1 MGARRR
7 HVDRSVQREQRRAGG
22 RAQRVRDGSRPNP
35 VTARDPFEVLGIARE
50 ANLEEA
56 RAARRRLAFDRH
68 PDRGGSADDMREIN
82 EAFDAVVGHLTGR
95 RPLPPA
101 APPPSETD
109 DAIVE
114 PRPPATTSSPRRWAG
129 RVQYDTPSFVVD
141 ALPAEAFEA
150 LLIVASWIGEVLV
163 DDPPYLLD
171 VHLYEP
177 APCWCRL
184 ELLPD
189 AGASTVSLTVAAV
202 DGSPAPLGDD
212 VRDVWVHHLNEPGAF
227 V

>member
-1 MGARRR
+1 MESRRR

-95 RPLPPA
+95 RALPPA
-101 APPPSETD
+101 ATPKNDSVDSVVPS
-109 DAIVE
+109 
-114 PRPPATTSSPRRWAG
+114 ATTAPASSPPRRWAG
-129 RVQYDTPSFVVD
+129 RVQYDTPSFVIG

-150 LLIVASWIGEVLV
+150 LLIVASWIG
-163 DDPPYLLD
+163 
-171 VHLYEP
+171 
-177 APCWCRL
+177 
-184 ELLPD
+184 
-189 AGASTVSLTVAAV
+189 
-202 DGSPAPLGDD
+202 
-212 VRDVWVHHLNEPGAF
+212 
-227 V
+227 